1 MFQRPA
7 IVVMMASNLLSR
19 ILPLNNMAPSIYEDL
34 RAHDEASEPSAVE
47 ERAGIGLD
55 EENLA
60 DAFQDYYLGRADVF
74 NGEDSRVTTESTA
87 FLPQQHGRRQQTQ
100 MRNESRNT
108 KDTMK
113 PNWIAQSP
121 RILED
126 DGDDDVPASLLIEG
140 DDVPGPSQPAR
151 QRSMRHQK
159 DTKSRTTPGPSTND
173 TRAQWDTV
181 QAHQQLHHD
190 DDIGRPQPSVPKSAL
205 LTGSPRDKALWTWLN
220 ATNLDHFMGEVY
232 DYYNG
237 AGIWCICLDR
247 ILYLL

>member
-1 MFQRPA
+1 
-7 IVVMMASNLLSR
+7 MMASNILSR
-19 ILPLNNMAPSIYEDL
+19 LLPSNNMAPSIYEDL
-34 RAHDEASEPSAVE
+34 RAHDEASEPSDVE
-47 ERAGIGLD
+47 ERAGMVLD

-60 DAFQDYYLGRADVF
+60 DAFHDYDLDRAGVF
-74 NGEDSRVTTESTA
+74 DGEDSRVTTESTA
-87 FLPQQHGRRQQTQ
+87 FLPPQNGRGQQAQT
-100 MRNESRNT
+100 RNESRNT
-108 KDTMK
+108 KDNLK

-140 DDVPGPSQPAR
+140 DDVPGPSQPVR
-151 QRSMRHQK
+151 QRSTRHQK
-159 DTKSRTTPGPSTND
+159 GTKHRSAPGPSTND
-173 TRAQWDTV
+173 TRARWDAV
-181 QAHQQLHHD
+181 QAHQQLHPE
-190 DDIGRPQPSVPKSAL
+190 DDIGGQQSSVPKPAL

-232 DYYNG
+232 DYYMG